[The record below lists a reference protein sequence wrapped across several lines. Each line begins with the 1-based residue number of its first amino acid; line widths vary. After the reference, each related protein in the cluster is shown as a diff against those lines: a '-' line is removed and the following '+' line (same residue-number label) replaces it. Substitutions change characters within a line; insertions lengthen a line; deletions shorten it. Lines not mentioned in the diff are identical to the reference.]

1 MTEMT
6 KKQFPFCVG
15 EPRKMRPLEQI
26 FCMVWMAN
34 NFILEEL
41 RVRQDLI
48 TQQIESAIERECPEY
63 VFQDLHMMWDNVTAA
78 VAFQTF
84 KDIDT
89 WMGFIAMSGFPEGE
103 DS

>member
-1 MTEMT
+1 MSTIT
-6 KKQFPFCVG
+6 KKHFPFCVG
-15 EPRKMRPLEQI
+15 EPRKMRPVEQI
-26 FCMVWMAN
+26 FCMVWMADN
-34 NFILEEL
+34 LELKEL
-41 RVRQDLI
+41 RERQDLI
-48 TQQIESAIERECPEY
+48 TQQIERAIEQECPEY

-103 DS
+103 N